1 MKNEKAV
8 PYIVGI
14 PNLGVGLLWA
24 MNMTLIPMLVATY
37 NVSNAKA
44 GILISMGAFTGMFVQ
59 YLAGLLSDRSSFKM
73 GKRKP
78 FMLMGSV
85 AATIFMCL
93 MPFSNSY
100 AMLFVFS
107 FMFYF
112 SLNFYQGPY
121 YSLIPETVDEN
132 KLGFA
137 NGFSRV
143 VSILGAGFIF
153 ITGPMLFNSKSVL
166 NKNHCLPFFVA
177 AFLGII
183 TVAVTVLLIEEKE
196 QVLKKKP
203 EKIKSDSMKY
213 KSPKK
218 IKDKFKEFKEK
229 FKSNFIKYKSPIML
243 FIVIFF
249 VYFSSGCI
257 TPFFVKYCKA
267 ALHIDESTASLSL
280 LTLTVSGA
288 VFAAPLGILA
298 DKIEKRKVLMFG
310 TFLFCVALFTGNL
323 ISSAAGLFV
332 IMAVAGVGFIAI
344 QVTSYSILAEI
355 VPEERLGEFMGIF
368 NFFVSISQ
376 FIATNAMG
384 FLLDAAGYKVY
395 FPVAAVS
402 MLIATLVIA
411 FTKFQ
416 KWNNIDNK
424 NTVNM
429 N

>member
-1 MKNEKAV
+1 MKNEKAA

-24 MNMTLIPMLVATY
+24 MNMTLIPMLVATF
-37 NVSNAKA
+37 NVSNTKS
-44 GILISMGAFTGMFVQ
+44 GILISMGAFTGTFVQ
-59 YLAGLLSDRSSFKM
+59 YLAGLLSDRSNFKM

-78 FMLMGSV
+78 FMLMGSI
-85 AATIFMCL
+85 AATLFLCL

-100 AMLFVFS
+100 TMLFAFS
-107 FMFYF
+107 FLFYF

-121 YSLIPETVDEN
+121 YSLIPEAVDES

-143 VSILGAGFIF
+143 ISILGSGFIF

-183 TVAVTVLLIEEKE
+183 TVIVTVLLINEKE
-196 QVLKKKP
+196 QIKQKKP
-203 EKIKSDSMKY
+203 EKF
-213 KSPKK
+213 
-218 IKDKFKEFKEK
+218 KFD
-229 FKSNFIKYKSPIML
+229 FIKYKSPMML

-249 VYFSSGCI
+249 VYFTSGCI

-267 ALHIDESTASLSL
+267 ALHISESTASLSL
-280 LTLTVSGA
+280 LTLTLSGA
-288 VFAAPLGILA
+288 IFAAPIGIIC
-298 DKIEKRKVLMFG
+298 DKIEKRKVLLFG
-310 TFLFCVALFTGNL
+310 TIVFFLSLIAGYFIKNTVSLF
-323 ISSAAGLFV
+323 AV
-332 IMAVAGVGFIAI
+332 MAVVGIGFIAI
-344 QVTSYSILAEI
+344 QITSYAILAEI

-384 FLLDAAGYKVY
+384 FLLDTAGYSVF
-395 FPVAAVS
+395 FPVAAAA
-402 MLIATLVIA
+402 MFIAILIVA
-411 FTKFQ
+411 FTKFK
-416 KWNNIDNK
+416 KWNSIDEK
-424 NTVNM
+424 SSVNM
-429 N
+429 